1 MKDVAIDYRLKDDAI
16 AQLPDQVMAL
26 LTRLQEIERRQQ
38 LCSTG
43 NCKLLDRLLL
53 NLLGRKVPLRL
64 SIQSTANLTNNKMT
78 QKLDWVKR
86 DEFQSIRVS
95 LKLGIL
101 EILSYLPLYNNTY
114 YSNFLTFACFLPF
127 SV

>member
-78 QKLDWVKR
+78 QKLDWVKLGKH
-86 DEFQSIRVS
+86 RV
-95 LKLGIL
+95 
-101 EILSYLPLYNNTY
+101 
-114 YSNFLTFACFLPF
+114 FLL
-127 SV
+127 